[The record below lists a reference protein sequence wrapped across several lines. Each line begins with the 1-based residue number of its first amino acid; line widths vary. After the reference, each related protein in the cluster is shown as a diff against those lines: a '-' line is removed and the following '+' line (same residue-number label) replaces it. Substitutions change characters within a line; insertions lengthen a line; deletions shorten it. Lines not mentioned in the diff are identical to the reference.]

1 MNRDKGK
8 AVWNSTLTEIFIKEC
23 LEQVYKKQRK
33 GTAFNKNG
41 WQAIIEGF
49 EAKTGK
55 KYERKQL
62 KNKLDNMRKEWN
74 VWHKLFS
81 SETGLGW
88 DSDKNTV
95 DAPDE
100 WWERKILENP
110 LYEKFRYK
118 GLRFARELTLI
129 FKDVLATGET
139 LFVPSATQTQIED
152 DDDEDVYRPTI
163 DLREGSGD
171 SEEELNLSDTIAPT
185 GVTDELLGL
194 NVTINTGGTS
204 GDGSQ
209 GKRKR
214 VVGVGGRKKQ
224 KVPASMKIADAMS
237 EMAKDNRARTETVNK
252 ILANDIGVS
261 EVVAHL
267 NGLPEVFGD
276 KDLHWRCVNLVLY
289 KPMRDAY
296 WQLKD
301 HPDHL
306 VNWLKHQVYHLPDF
320 ISKNTSG

>member
-1 MNRDKGK
+1 MNSDKGK

-33 GTAFNKNG
+33 GTTFNKNG

-49 EAKTGK
+49 EAKTRK
-55 KYERKQL
+55 RYERKQL

-95 DAPDE
+95 DALDE
-100 WWERKILENP
+100 WWEQKILESS
-110 LYEKFRYK
+110 LYGKFRYK

-129 FKDVLATGET
+129 FNNILATGKT

-163 DLREGSGD
+163 DLREGFGD
-171 SEEELNLSDTIAPT
+171 SEEELNLSDTAAPT
-185 GVTDELLGL
+185 GVIDELLGL
-194 NVTINTGGTS
+194 NVTTNTGRTS
-204 GDGSQ
+204 GDESQ

-237 EMAKDNRARTETVNK
+237 EMAKDNRARTETMNK
-252 ILANDIGVS
+252 ILANDTGVS
-261 EVVAHL
+261 EVVAQMDSQKFL
-267 NGLPEVFGD
+267 VIRICIGD
-276 KDLHWRCVNLVLY
+276 VSILSCTSLCEILTGNLKTILIT
-289 KPMRDAY
+289 
-296 WQLKD
+296 WS
-301 HPDHL
+301 
-306 VNWLKHQVYHLPDF
+306 
-320 ISKNTSG
+320 IG